1 MYLYG
6 LLLIACVVQLYGHI
20 KILPCAA
27 TFSETR
33 IVHCAISWSAIYFFL
48 SRSFSSPLCFFCSL
62 HDKLIIPI
70 LFPTV
75 VILTPVP
82 ALSSRVFVSVALA
95 VCQMYPGLQ
104 ISHVEEASSP
114 ATIPGWCKKGWGHC
128 QTRSFIVV
136 PYRCLG
142 ESKIHP
148 EQFIIQISLQKYNA
162 DQISTAISYVVQ
174 SVM

>member
-1 MYLYG
+1 MCSYIFRNNNSSLCNNG
-6 LLLIACVVQLYGHI
+6 FHGSL
-20 KILPCAA
+20 
-27 TFSETR
+27 
-33 IVHCAISWSAIYFFL
+33 SWSAIYFFL
-48 SRSFSSPLCFFCSL
+48 PRSFSSPCSVFSFVFCMINLLFACPFSSCCDPDSCPL
-62 HDKLIIPI
+62 
-70 LFPTV
+70 LFPHV
-75 VILTPVP
+75 C
-82 ALSSRVFVSVALA
+82 VFVSVVLT

-148 EQFIIQISLQKYNA
+148 EQIIILQRYNI
-162 DQISTAISYVVQ
+162 DQI
-174 SVM
+174 

>member
-1 MYLYG
+1 MYLSG
-6 LLLIACVVQLYGHI
+6 LLLIACVVELYGHI
-20 KILPCAA
+20 KRLPCAA

-33 IVHCAISWSAIYFFL
+33 IVQNGISQSAIYFFL
-48 SRSFSSPLCFFCSL
+48 SRSFSSPLCFFLFSAWL
-62 HDKLIIPI
+62 TDYSPVLI
-70 LFPTV
+70 PTV
-75 VILTPVP
+75 VTLTPVP

-142 ESKIHP
+142 ESKIHH
-148 EQFIIQISLQKYNA
+148 EQFRIQISHQKYNV
-162 DQISTAISYVVQ
+162 DH
-174 SVM
+174 M